1 MEHDVNMRSKGW
13 VERSRLDLEAFLVT
27 ASPNLADLLTA
38 ALEDGPGTES
48 WADAEFALGSRA
60 VPS

>member
-1 MEHDVNMRSKGW
+1 MDAVSR
-13 VERSRLDLEAFLVT
+13 RSRADLEAFLPG
-27 ASPNLADLLTA
+27 AEPELAELITA

-48 WADAEFALGSRA
+48 WADAEFALGTRA

>member
-1 MEHDVNMRSKGW
+1 MGSIFNTGSSK
-13 VERSRLDLEAFLVT
+13 VTDRSRSDLEAFLAT
-27 ASPNLADLLTA
+27 ASPHLRDLLIA

-48 WADAEFALGSRA
+48 WADAEFVLGKRS

>member
-1 MEHDVNMRSKGW
+1 MENSTSACGRS
-13 VERSRLDLEAFLVT
+13 VVTRTRADLEAFAAT
-27 ASPNLADLLTA
+27 ASPHLADLITA

-48 WADAEFALGSRA
+48 WADAEFALGTRS